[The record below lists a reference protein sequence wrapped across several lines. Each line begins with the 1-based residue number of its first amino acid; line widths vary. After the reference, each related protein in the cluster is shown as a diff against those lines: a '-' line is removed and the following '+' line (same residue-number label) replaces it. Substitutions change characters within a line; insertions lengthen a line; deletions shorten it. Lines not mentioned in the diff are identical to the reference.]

1 MRVDV
6 YMNVRRKMES
16 SLFSGFQNTKIKLT
30 GNLHCGASIQF
41 PQVFSQIHCILS
53 AGDFKR
59 RKYFSYTDGGNTSFG
74 QSSWISTEFV
84 KKALQYFG
92 AGLPSMKRPGAKL
105 TSPIGTVKFCT
116 LIAVQH
122 LELKAGKK
130 IKEEERSYQV
140 GQNSTSRTF
149 GTTGN
154 QQPASVTGRQV
165 SSLI

>member
-1 MRVDV
+1 
-6 YMNVRRKMES
+6 MN
-16 SLFSGFQNTKIKLT
+16 FYGI
-30 GNLHCGASIQF
+30 
-41 PQVFSQIHCILS
+41 
-53 AGDFKR
+53 
-59 RKYFSYTDGGNTSFG
+59 Y
-74 QSSWISTEFV
+74 

-92 AGLPSMKRPGAKL
+92 AGLPSMKRPCAKL

>member
-1 MRVDV
+1 
-6 YMNVRRKMES
+6 MNVRRKMES

-30 GNLHCGASIQF
+30 SKLHCRASIQL
-41 PQVFSQIHCILS
+41 PRVFSQIHCIFS

-74 QSSWISTEFV
+74 HSSWISTEFIE
-84 KKALQYFG
+84 KALQYFG
-92 AGLPSMKRPGAKL
+92 AGLPSMKQPGAKF
-105 TSPIGTVKFCT
+105 TSPIGTVKFCA

-122 LELKAGKK
+122 YHKFKSSNSNQ
-130 IKEEERSYQV
+130 EERSYQV